1 VSHGVDLDSLID
13 STRLGGLQRGIVAL
27 CAMMVLIDGFDTQVI
42 GMVAP
47 AIAASWHLPPAAFG
61 SVFALGLFGGLIGVL
76 ALGPAGDR
84 FGRKPVLLGAIGLF
98 ASVSL
103 LTPLTKGLPALVL
116 VRFIA
121 GFGMGGVLPG
131 LIAVTSEYVPA
142 ARRTHITALMYCGFP
157 LGSVLAGIASSL
169 MLPRFGWAS
178 VFYLGSIIPLVLL
191 PVFAWWVPESVH
203 LLAARGDHAAV
214 ERILRRMN
222 CGARWNGRLGHAARL
237 ERSPIASLFA
247 QGRATGTLVLWL
259 TLFLSLLLTV
269 FLVSWLPLVT
279 HGAGVDLRSSVLAV
293 SALNIGGIMGCYLIG
308 KLCNRYGAIKPIAL
322 GYGLGGLAIALI
334 GHVGSS
340 GAGLLATAFAAGM
353 LTVGAQMCAIGLAA
367 SFYDTALRATGVGWS
382 LGSGRLGAVIGPAIG
397 GMLIGAGLA
406 TRSLFV
412 IAGLVSLWAA
422 ISVLSMSR
430 AIKRVEPTGV
440 VDPGQ

>member
-1 VSHGVDLDSLID
+1 MELE
-13 STRLGGLQRGIVAL
+13 
-27 CAMMVLIDGFDTQVI
+27 
-42 GMVAP
+42 
-47 AIAASWHLPPAAFG
+47 
-61 SVFALGLFGGLIGVL
+61 
-76 ALGPAGDR
+76 
-84 FGRKPVLLGAIGLF
+84 
-98 ASVSL
+98 
-103 LTPLTKGLPALVL
+103 LT
-116 VRFIA
+116 
-121 GFGMGGVLPG
+121 
-131 LIAVTSEYVPA
+131 
-142 ARRTHITALMYCGFP
+142 
-157 LGSVLAGIASSL
+157 
-169 MLPRFGWAS
+169 
-178 VFYLGSIIPLVLL
+178 
-191 PVFAWWVPESVH
+191 
-203 LLAARGDHAAV
+203 
-214 ERILRRMN
+214 
-222 CGARWNGRLGHAARL
+222 
-237 ERSPIASLFA
+237 
-247 QGRATGTLVLWL
+247 
-259 TLFLSLLLTV
+259 
-269 FLVSWLPLVT
+269 
-279 HGAGVDLRSSVLAV
+279 LRSSVLAV